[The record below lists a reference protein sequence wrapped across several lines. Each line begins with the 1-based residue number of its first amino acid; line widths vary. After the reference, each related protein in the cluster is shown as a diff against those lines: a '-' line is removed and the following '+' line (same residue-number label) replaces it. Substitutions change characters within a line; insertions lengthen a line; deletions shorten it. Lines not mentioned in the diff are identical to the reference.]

1 MLGRKDSLRILND
14 KYIYYN
20 CADWLDLLTKSIFN
34 VIVPITLSLGLAIIL
49 ASIHSQQIPVLGQTS
64 ASVSIVKGSSSPSI
78 AKPYDP
84 SPLRVKPGTS
94 VTWKNNDSTLHTVT
108 SGLPEQ
114 GAVGTLFDSN
124 VIAPG
129 KTFTYAFNKAGTFDY
144 SCTLH
149 PTMRGQV
156 VVK

>member
-1 MLGRKDSLRILND
+1 M
-14 KYIYYN
+14 
-20 CADWLDLLTKSIFN
+20 LTKSIYKL
-34 VIVPITLSLGLAIIL
+34 IGPIMLSFGLVTIL
-49 ASIHSQQIPVLGQTS
+49 TSIHWQGPVLGQTT
-64 ASVSIVKGSSSPSI
+64 ASVSIVKGASSPSI
-78 AKPYDP
+78 AKPYEP
-84 SPLRVKPGTS
+84 SPLRIKSGTS
-94 VTWKNNDSTLHTVT
+94 VTWTNNDSTLHTVT

-114 GAVGTLFDSN
+114 GALGTLFDSN
-124 VIAPG
+124 LIGPG

>member
-1 MLGRKDSLRILND
+1 
-14 KYIYYN
+14 
-20 CADWLDLLTKSIFN
+20 IFN
-34 VIVPITLSLGLAIIL
+34 LIGPIMLSFGLVTIL
-49 ASIHSQQIPVLGQTS
+49 ASIHWQSPVLGQTA
-64 ASVSIVKGSSSPSI
+64 ASVSIVKAASSPSI
-78 AKPYDP
+78 SKPYDP
-84 SPLRVKPGTS
+84 SPLRVKSGTS
-94 VTWKNNDSTLHTVT
+94 VTWTNNDSTLHTVT

-114 GAVGTLFDSN
+114 GALGTLFDSN

-129 KTFTYAFNKAGTFDY
+129 KTFTYAFNKAGAFDY

>member
-1 MLGRKDSLRILND
+1 MTKPVFYIIGLLIL
-14 KYIYYN
+14 
-20 CADWLDLLTKSIFN
+20 SF
-34 VIVPITLSLGLAIIL
+34 GLAVIL
-49 ASIHSQQIPVLGQTS
+49 ASIHSQSSVHAQSV

-84 SPLRVKPGTS
+84 SPVTIKPGTS
-94 VTWKNNDSTLHTVT
+94 VTWTNNDSTLHTVS

-114 GAVGTLFDSN
+114 GAVGTLFDSSLT
-124 VIAPG
+124 APG
-129 KTFTYAFNKAGTFDY
+129 KTFTHAFDKAGSFDY

-149 PTMRGQV
+149 PFMRGQV

>member
-1 MLGRKDSLRILND
+1 MTKPVFYIIGLLIL
-14 KYIYYN
+14 
-20 CADWLDLLTKSIFN
+20 SF
-34 VIVPITLSLGLAIIL
+34 GLAVIL
-49 ASIHSQQIPVLGQTS
+49 ASIHSQSSVHAQSV

-84 SPLRVKPGTS
+84 SPVTIKPGTS
-94 VTWKNNDSTLHTVT
+94 VTWTNNDSTLHTVS

-114 GAVGTLFDSN
+114 GAVGTLFDSSL
-124 VIAPG
+124 IAPG
-129 KTFTYAFNKAGTFDY
+129 KTFTHAFDKAGSFDY

-149 PTMRGQV
+149 PFMRGQV

>member
-1 MLGRKDSLRILND
+1 M
-14 KYIYYN
+14 
-20 CADWLDLLTKSIFN
+20 FN
-34 VIVPITLSLGLAIIL
+34 VIVPVTLSLGLAIIL
-49 ASIHSQQIPVLGQTS
+49 ASNHSQQIPVLGQTS
-64 ASVSIVKGSSSPSI
+64 SSVSIVKGASSPSI
-78 AKPYDP
+78 SKPYDP
-84 SPLRVKPGTS
+84 SPVRVKPGTA

-129 KTFTYAFNKAGTFDY
+129 KTFTYTFSKAGTFDY

-156 VVK
+156 IVK

>member
-1 MLGRKDSLRILND
+1 M
-14 KYIYYN
+14 
-20 CADWLDLLTKSIFN
+20 FN
-34 VIVPITLSLGLAIIL
+34 VIVPVTLSLGLAIIL
-49 ASIHSQQIPVLGQTS
+49 ASNHSQQIPVLGQTS
-64 ASVSIVKGSSSPSI
+64 SSVSIVKGASSPSI
-78 AKPYDP
+78 SKPYDP
-84 SPLRVKPGTS
+84 SPVRVKPGTA

-129 KTFTYAFNKAGTFDY
+129 KTFTYTFNKAGIFDY

>member
-1 MLGRKDSLRILND
+1 
-14 KYIYYN
+14 
-20 CADWLDLLTKSIFN
+20 LLTKSIFN
-34 VIVPITLSLGLAIIL
+34 LIGPIMLSFGLVTIL
-49 ASIHSQQIPVLGQTS
+49 ASIHWQSPVVAQTA
-64 ASVSIVKGSSSPSI
+64 ASVSIVKGASSPSI
-78 AKPYDP
+78 AKPYEP
-84 SPLRVKPGTS
+84 SPLKVKSGTS
-94 VTWKNNDSTLHTVT
+94 VTWTNNDSTLHTVT

-114 GAVGTLFDSN
+114 GALGTLFDSN

-156 VVK
+156 IVK

>member
-1 MLGRKDSLRILND
+1 VHIQTKILND

-20 CADWLDLLTKSIFN
+20 CIALLDLLKKSIFN
-34 VIVPITLSLGLAIIL
+34 IVGLVVLSLGVVTVVT
-49 ASIHSQQIPVLGQTS
+49 SIHRQSPVLAETA
-64 ASVSIVKGSSSPSI
+64 ASVSIVKGASSPSI

-84 SPLRVKPGTS
+84 SPLGVKSGTS

-114 GAVGTLFDSN
+114 GALGTLFDSN
-124 VIAPG
+124 LIPPG
-129 KTFTYAFNKAGTFDY
+129 KTYTYAFNKAGTFDY

-156 VVK
+156 IVK

>member
-1 MLGRKDSLRILND
+1 MTKHVFYIIGLLIL
-14 KYIYYN
+14 
-20 CADWLDLLTKSIFN
+20 SF
-34 VIVPITLSLGLAIIL
+34 GLAVVL
-49 ASIHSQQIPVLGQTS
+49 ASIHSQQSTVHAQSI

-84 SPLRVKPGTS
+84 SPVTIKPGTS
-94 VTWKNNDSTLHTVT
+94 VTWTNNDSTLHTVS

-114 GAVGTLFDSN
+114 GAVGNLFDSSL
-124 VIAPG
+124 IAPG
-129 KTFTYAFNKAGTFDY
+129 KTFTHAFDKAGSFDY

-149 PTMRGQV
+149 PFMRGQV